1 MRLCELKEKEV
12 VNAKDCCRLGFVEDL
27 DIDCK
32 TGCVLALIVPG
43 PVRFCIFGYDFEYVI
58 PWKCICRSGRI
69 SSLWMWIRKR
79 RSISFR

>member
-43 PVRFCIFGYDFEYVI
+43 PCLLYTSRCV
-58 PWKCICRSGRI
+58 
-69 SSLWMWIRKR
+69 
-79 RSISFR
+79 

>member
-32 TGCVLALIVPG
+32 TGCVLALIVSG

-58 PWKCICRSGRI
+58 PWKCICQIGPDI
-69 SSLWMWIRKR
+69 ILVDVDPEKAKHKL
-79 RSISFR
+79 

>member
-1 MRLCELKEKEV
+1 MRLCELKEEEV

-43 PVRFCIFGYDFEYVI
+43 PVRLNGTFI
-58 PWKCICRSGRI
+58 PN
-69 SSLWMWIRKR
+69 SS
-79 RSISFR
+79 SFLVR